1 MLTPF
6 DKYAKTY
13 DDHFT
18 NTLIGKEQRKQVYRH
33 LAKHLTKNNPSI
45 LEINCGTGEDA
56 QWLAKKGHIVLATDI
71 SEGMIEVAKQKSTSA
86 HLKFQQ
92 LNCLDVSKLQPNK
105 YDLLFSNFG
114 GLNCLSPNELNA
126 FSAACDSI
134 QQSNAKLIF
143 VIMSSNCWWENFYFN
158 QKNEYKK
165 ANRRQNKN
173 GVDTIIDDVSFKT
186 YYYSPKEIETI
197 FSNHYKVI
205 ETKPIG
211 FFVPPSYLEPYFK
224 NRKFIF
230 KCLVL
235 LDKIVNR
242 FSFLSNSADHYFITL
257 KKK

>member
-1 MLTPF
+1 MPTPF
-6 DKYAKTY
+6 DKYATSY

-18 NTLIGKEQRKQVYRH
+18 NTLIGKEQRKQVYHR
-33 LAKHLTKNNPSI
+33 LKKYLNNEIKNI

-56 QWLAKKGHIVLATDI
+56 QWLAQKGYAVLATDI
-71 SEGMIEVAKQKSTSA
+71 SEGMLEVARQKVTIN

-92 LNCLDVSKLQPNK
+92 LNCLDIGKFQPTK

-114 GLNCLSPNELNA
+114 GLNCLSPNELDA
-126 FSAACDSI
+126 FSDACESV

-143 VIMSSNCWWENFYFN
+143 VIMSRNCWWEKIYFN
-158 QKNEYKK
+158 QKKEYKK
-165 ANRRQNKN
+165 VGRRQNKN
-173 GVDTIIDDVSFKT
+173 GVDTTINGISFKT
-186 YYYSPKEIETI
+186 YYYSPKEIDII
-197 FSNHYKVI
+197 FSNHYQVI

-224 NRKFIF
+224 NRRLIF

-235 LDKIVNR
+235 LDKIVSR
-242 FSFLSNSADHYFITL
+242 FSFLSNHADHYLIVL